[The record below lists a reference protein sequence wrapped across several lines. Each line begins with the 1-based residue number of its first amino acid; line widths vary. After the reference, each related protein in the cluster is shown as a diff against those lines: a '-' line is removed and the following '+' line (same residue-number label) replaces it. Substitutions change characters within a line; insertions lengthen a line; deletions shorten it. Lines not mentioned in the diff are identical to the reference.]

1 MKPHSWLTTRIVTWI
16 EAITPSC
23 KDMTY
28 LLSQSM
34 DCRLALR
41 KRLVIWL
48 HLAICDRCAR
58 FAEHLAFIR
67 KASRSILEYAGNI
80 SPARFPASAKERIK
94 ERMRRWLDA
103 ERH

>member
-1 MKPHSWLTTRIVTWI
+1 MKPHSWLTTRIVTRI

-23 KDMTY
+23 KDMTH

-41 KRLVIWL
+41 KRLGIW
-48 HLAICDRCAR
+48 
-58 FAEHLAFIR
+58 
-67 KASRSILEYAGNI
+67 
-80 SPARFPASAKERIK
+80 IK